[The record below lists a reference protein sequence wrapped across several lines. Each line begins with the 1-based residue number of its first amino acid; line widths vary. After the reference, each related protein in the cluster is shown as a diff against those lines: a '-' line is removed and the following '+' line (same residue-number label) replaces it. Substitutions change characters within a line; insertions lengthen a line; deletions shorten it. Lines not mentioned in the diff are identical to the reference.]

1 MLDQLNIYSERFSYR
16 LSIGPRA
23 LTTSIDFYFNI
34 TFCVHIQSERAHTN
48 NSQSILFHIEFVLD
62 VEHSMNERFT
72 ERKINERTDKGWKR
86 NRRVDRKLSE
96 REREREF
103 TKITTDFNKNYR
115 SRKFAL
121 AISTTFL
128 SFSGNWFLTTPFA
141 FNYTKDPREEWW

>member
-62 VEHSMNERFT
+62 VEHSMNERYT

-96 REREREF
+96 RERERENLQ
-103 TKITTDFNKNYR
+103 K
-115 SRKFAL
+115 L
-121 AISTTFL
+121 LQISTRITALGNLLWPSPPL
-128 SFSGNWFLTTPFA
+128 SFHSLEIGF
-141 FNYTKDPREEWW
+141 

>member
-72 ERKINERTDKGWKR
+72 ERRINERTDKGWKR

-96 REREREF
+96 RERER
-103 TKITTDFNKNYR
+103 IYKNYYR
-115 SRKFAL
+115 FQQEL
-121 AISTTFL
+121 PL
-128 SFSGNWFLTTPFA
+128 SEICSGHLHHFHFILWKLV
-141 FNYTKDPREEWW
+141 FNYTFCV